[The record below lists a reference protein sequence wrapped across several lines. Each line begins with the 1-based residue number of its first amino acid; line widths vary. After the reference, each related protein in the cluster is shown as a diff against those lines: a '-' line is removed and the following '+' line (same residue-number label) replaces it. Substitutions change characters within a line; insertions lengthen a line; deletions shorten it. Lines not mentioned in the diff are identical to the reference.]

1 MKLLNFFQNPDWT
14 RFQRL
19 PVAVQ
24 RDAFALSSLHL
35 GIQTAISRHVG
46 DALTESAPPRQKQS
60 NAAVVAARQ
69 LEILRESAVIRS
81 ELHLSLLSTLQG
93 NAFSPI
99 QWESFEPHRAAGMLG
114 ALAMRQFRS
123 EVAAT
128 AGLGIEGA
136 GYSSKAIDSEAQ
148 FMAVA
153 ASSAG
158 LTKWRADGRVVARV
172 YQSIYRGTR
181 NSLLTELPKR
191 SAELLPR
198 DRGEWKAWLLELPTQ
213 WRAELLEL
221 GEALA
226 KQPAAAVRT
235 KMPTASS
242 AQNPEVAIA
251 RLKREHPVAFIPLPE
266 FVELQKRAEVACLEA
281 IKLAS
286 LSEYEIQRLAG
297 KPAMAALFFN
307 IALLADCQT
316 LANSIVIAAASTVDP
331 DFRTT
336 GGVSKALFKLHDH
349 NVCLAQALASNHASA
364 FRDGALVTAD
374 ELSRLLELHRTS
386 VRDYFRTSQT
396 NRVDRLHA
404 LVQGTML
411 LRSIA
416 RSPKLEPVLLT
427 CVEDQISSIARK
439 VEELAVGDLW
449 DWPRQSEYLDRAIK
463 PRGKSSLS

>member
-1 MKLLNFFQNPDWT
+1 MKLLEFFQNPDWT

-35 GIQTAISRHVG
+35 GIQAAISRHVG

-60 NAAVVAARQ
+60 NASVAARQ
-69 LEILRESAVIRS
+69 LEILRESTVIRS
-81 ELHLSLLSTLQG
+81 ELHLCLLSTLQG

-99 QWESFEPHRAAGMLG
+99 QWESFEPHRAAGILG

-136 GYSSKAIDSEAQ
+136 GYSSKAIESEAQ

-153 ASSAG
+153 ANFAG
-158 LTKWRADGRVVARV
+158 ITSWRADGRVVARV
-172 YQSIYRGTR
+172 CHSIYRGTR

-191 SAELLPR
+191 SAELMPR
-198 DRGEWKAWLLELPTQ
+198 ERGGWKAWLLALPTQ
-213 WRAELLEL
+213 WRAELFEL
-221 GEALA
+221 AEALA

-235 KMPTASS
+235 KMPATSS
-242 AQNPEVAIA
+242 PQNPEVAIA
-251 RLKREHPVAFIPLPE
+251 RLKREHPVAFIPLPK
-266 FVELQKRAEVACLEA
+266 FVELQKQAEGACLGA

-286 LSEYEIQRLAG
+286 LSEYEIQRLSG

-307 IALLADCQT
+307 VALLADCQT
-316 LANSIVIAAASTVDP
+316 LATSIVIAAASTVDP
-331 DFRTT
+331 EFRTT
-336 GGVSKALFKLHDH
+336 GGVSKAIFKLHDY
-349 NVCLAQALASNHASA
+349 NVCLAQALASNHAA
-364 FRDGALVTAD
+364 TFPGGALVTPN

-396 NRVDRLHA
+396 NRVDRIHA
-404 LVQGTML
+404 LLQGTML

-416 RSPKLEPVLLT
+416 RSPKLEPLLLA
-427 CVEDQISSIARK
+427 CVEGQISTIAQK
-439 VEELAVGDLW
+439 IEELAMGELW
-449 DWPRQSEYLDRAIK
+449 DWPRQAEYLERAIK
-463 PRGKSSLS
+463 PRGKISSS